1 MQLLGR
7 FVGRVVAILPLREC
21 QVAKRNV
28 QLCFPELPAP
38 AQRQLARAAVI
49 QTVQSLCELPWIWTR
64 RSADLL
70 QKIDAVHGHE
80 HLAQA
85 LASGRG
91 TIIAAPHFGAWEL
104 LNRWLAEQTPMS
116 VLYRAPKSA
125 WLEPLLVQCRA
136 RPQISLLR
144 AEPAAV
150 RTLLKQLQA
159 GKVIAILPDQ
169 QPKVGEG
176 EFADFFNIPAMTMT
190 LLPKLA
196 QRTGAVVLFCS
207 AQRLASGHFTIRI
220 EATDPEVTDAA
231 ALNANVERI
240 ARRDPSQYQLT
251 YKRFSMRPEG
261 VGKRYE

>member
-1 MQLLGR
+1 MQQFGR
-7 FVGRVVAILPLREC
+7 CAGRVLAILPLREC
-21 QVAKRNV
+21 QVAHRNV

-49 QTVQSLCELPWIWTR
+49 QTVQSLFELPWIWTR
-64 RSADLL
+64 PSAELL
-70 QKIDAVHGHE
+70 KKIDAVYGLEQLTH
-80 HLAQA
+80 A

-136 RPQISLLR
+136 RLQIAMLR

-150 RTLLKQLQA
+150 RALLKQLQA

-196 QRTGAVVLFCS
+196 QRTGATVLFCS
-207 AQRLASGHFTIRI
+207 AQRIANGRFTIRI
-220 EATDPEVTDAA
+220 EPAEPEVIDAA

-261 VGKRYE
+261 VGRRYE